1 MGTSRASHR
10 PCAYKLSRKKGVD
23 SFLKFVRLLHSGL
36 ACVGLLVVLITVTPL
51 VSWWAG
57 ALAGPWKDPNGDV
70 LIVLGGSLL
79 MDGVIGR
86 DSYWRSTYAALT
98 WADGTFQRVIV
109 SGGGT
114 PGGSIAGP
122 MRDFL
127 EYSGVPRTAIQ
138 VEARSQNTH
147 ENALYVKE
155 LLAGISGQK
164 VLLTSDYHMFRA
176 YRAFRKAGLDVQ
188 PRPFPDARKRAS
200 TWTGR
205 WPAFLELAE
214 ETVKIAYYYL
224 RGWI

>member
-1 MGTSRASHR
+1 MA
-10 PCAYKLSRKKGVD
+10 VD
-23 SFLKFVRLLHSGL
+23 GLVTFFRLLRSSL

-51 VSWWAG
+51 VSWWSR
-57 ALAGPWKDPNGDV
+57 ALAGPWEDPNGDV

-86 DSYWRSTYAALT
+86 DSYWRSTYATLA
-98 WADGTFQRVIV
+98 WANGTFHRIIV
-109 SGGGT
+109 SGGGSL
-114 PGGSIAGP
+114 PSSIAVP
-122 MRDFL
+122 MGDFL
-127 EYSGVPRTAIQ
+127 ECRGVPRTAIQ
-138 VEARSQNTH
+138 VETRSQNTH

-155 LLAGISGQK
+155 LLTGVPGRK

-188 PRPFPDARKRAS
+188 PRPFPDAGKRAS
-200 TWTGR
+200 TWAGR

>member
-1 MGTSRASHR
+1 MIRSLAVNSLVT
-10 PCAYKLSRKKGVD
+10 
-23 SFLKFVRLLHSGL
+23 FFRLLRSGL

-51 VSWWAG
+51 VSWWSR
-57 ALAGPWKDPNGDV
+57 ALAGPWEDPNGDI

-98 WADGTFQRVIV
+98 LTNGTFHRVIV
-109 SGGGT
+109 SGGGSL
-114 PGGSIAGP
+114 PSSVAAP

-127 EYSGVPRTAIQ
+127 EYRGVPRTAIQ
-138 VEARSQNTH
+138 VETRSQNTH

-155 LLAGISGQK
+155 LLTGVPGRK

-188 PRPFPDARKRAS
+188 PRPFPDAGKRAS
-200 TWTGR
+200 TWPGR
-205 WPAFLELAE
+205 WPAFLELTE